1 MQRRRIV
8 GRIPD
13 DPAVSRQQFPECQ
26 HDFHMPPVSG
36 QSADRAPQN
45 LRHHPHQRIRQIPH
59 DAFRIVVL
67 QAVHPA
73 EDHLKQP
80 FQFVPLRP
88 GGTAGRRTQRIFG
101 EHLLIRGIDERSVRK
116 EEQRL
121 GIAGIRD
128 AVDLSRPDSHDI
140 ALRKAILPEVDADTA
155 ASAGHQPEH
164 IEIVAVGI
172 SDRLSRRPGS
182 DLLDEYPEIGTLGR
196 LVQGDGGGFRIHSAS
211 NMVPPVSSRNR
222 KAARNSMPS
231 TATKV
236 PMHPHR

>member
-1 MQRRRIV
+1 MRFESSFSRLSILRRIILNN
-8 GRIPD
+8 RSSSSRCA
-13 DPAVSRQQFPECQ
+13 PAVRQGAG
-26 HDFHMPPVSG
+26 H
-36 QSADRAPQN
+36 SAYSASTCLFGGSTSAASAKRSSAS
-45 LRHHPHQRIRQIPH
+45 
-59 DAFRIVVL
+59 AS
-67 QAVHPA
+67 PA
-73 EDHLKQP
+73 SAT
-80 FQFVPLRP
+80 RWTCP
-88 GGTAGRRTQRIFG
+88 GRTA
-101 EHLLIRGIDERSVRK
+101 
-116 EEQRL
+116 
-121 GIAGIRD
+121 
-128 AVDLSRPDSHDI
+128 
-140 ALRKAILPEVDADTA
+140 TA